1 MTAAMVRVCNSC
13 KNPFIKEYGCN
24 HMVCDCGNNQC
35 FVCSENIN
43 PRGDGHFGGL
53 PGTCPQFDNTEQRLR
68 MEVASAQNNIVR
80 EILEGQTEWTE
91 AEVTVDVTLPS
102 AIEFQQLERAR
113 QDEIERQEI
122 NRILARRAAEQ
133 AERAR
138 VQRER
143 VRAQQERARVQKARA
158 KRVKAR
164 RRAQKEES
172 ERQER
177 IREAR
182 RAKRQRR
189 RQRKKAEEKELEEQR
204 NQRQRRGQNKRNR
217 NR

>member
-1 MTAAMVRVCNSC
+1 MTAALVRVCNSC
-13 KNPFIKEYGCN
+13 KKPFLKDYGCN
-24 HMVCDCGNNQC
+24 HMVCDCGNEQC

-43 PRGDGHFGGL
+43 GYGHFGDL
-53 PGTCPQFDNTEQRLR
+53 PGMCPQSEDTEQRLR
-68 MEVASAQNNIVR
+68 MEVASAQNNMVR

-91 AEVTVDVTLPS
+91 AEVMVDVTLPS
-102 AIEFQQLERAR
+102 AIHLQQLERAR

-122 NRILARRAAEQ
+122 NRIWARRTAEQ

-138 VQRER
+138 VQREYQER
-143 VRAQQERARVQKARA
+143 VRAQKARA
-158 KRVKAR
+158 KRDKAR
-164 RRAQKEES
+164 RQAQKEES

-182 RAKRQRR
+182 RAKRKRR
-189 RQRKKAEEKELEEQR
+189 RQRKKEEKELEEQR
-204 NQRQRRGQNKRNR
+204 NQRQRRGRNR

>member
-1 MTAAMVRVCNSC
+1 MTAALVRVCNSC
-13 KNPFIKEYGCN
+13 KKPFVKEYGCN

-43 PRGDGHFGGL
+43 PRGDGHFGDL

-102 AIEFQQLERAR
+102 ATEFQQLERAR

-133 AERAR
+133 EH
-138 VQRER
+138 QER
-143 VRAQQERARVQKARA
+143 VRAQQERARAQKARA
-158 KRVKAR
+158 KRDKAR
-164 RRAQKEES
+164 RQAKKKES

-177 IREAR
+177 IREVR

-189 RQRKKAEEKELEEQR
+189 RQRKKEEKELEEQR
-204 NQRQRRGQNKRNR
+204 NQRQRRGRNKRNR